1 MSFRLKNTEAYLIS
15 FVNKLKRLSIQELN
29 EPRQRNYSSGRTINE
44 PLNSSGN
51 LAQSFIVKNKVNIN
65 SFNVRMIG
73 NSYGEQVDEG
83 TKAGTSPS
91 VPQLINWINK
101 KPVKLTDIKGGRLSD
116 ITTKGI
122 NKIANQIAQK
132 INREGIKPTNFLTNL
147 VNEQFQKLA
156 GIENVIIKDINMDL
170 DTFMQSIGYVKNGET
185 FKIEQ

>member
-1 MSFRLKNTEAYLIS
+1 MSFRFKNTESYLIS
-15 FVNKLKRLSIQELN
+15 FVNNLQRLSKKELDKKR
-29 EPRQRNYSSGRTINE
+29 PRSYSSGRTINE
-44 PLNSSGN
+44 PINATGKLKD
-51 LAQSFIVKNKVNIN
+51 SFSVESKYLKNTLSVN
-65 SFNVRMIG
+65 MKG
-73 NSYGEQVDEG
+73 NSYGEKVDEG

-101 KPVKLTDIKGGRLSD
+101 KPVKLTDIKGARLSN